1 MLKQIIGMR
10 TFMAYIATVL
20 VLAFTAWKT
29 PDALAVVVTALI
41 ALFGLLLG
49 KKPDEPT
56 DG

>member
-1 MLKQIIGMR
+1 MKQIIGMR
-10 TFMAYIATVL
+10 TLIAYLATVGTLIL
-20 VLAFTAWKT
+20 VSWKA

-49 KKPDEPT
+49 KKKDEPT